1 MMNEVKIERVRGG
14 FIVSYF
20 DEKWRHVRE
29 VFGGRVQMM
38 FAVDELI
45 QHMEANHPQP

>member
-20 DEKWRHVRE
+20 DEKWRPVRE
-29 VFGGRVQMM
+29 VFDNRVKMI
-38 FAVDELI
+38 FAVNALI
-45 QHMEANHPQP
+45 QHTEANHPQP